1 MYSTFC
7 VTRVTYVKQGVVTQ
21 VTQVTRV
28 TQTRVTR
35 VTRMTAPPGPGGS
48 GAIAKIAQTHKL
60 PFSFAYSVDFCAVFN
75 FYYNWTLVGTFRTQT
90 DKSIEVRSL
99 VFFYVQFDRSGR
111 VRRLPPGPGERAGP
125 ILL

>member
-28 TQTRVTR
+28 
-35 VTRMTAPPGPGGS
+35 TAPPGPGGS

-60 PFSFAYSVDFCAVFN
+60 PFSFAYSVDFCTVFN
-75 FYYNWTLVGTFRTQT
+75 FYYNWTLVGTFRTQSCADVSRKET
-90 DKSIEVRSL
+90 
-99 VFFYVQFDRSGR
+99 
-111 VRRLPPGPGERAGP
+111 PPHPP
-125 ILL
+125 IPPEQ

>member
-48 GAIAKIAQTHKL
+48 GAIAKIVQTQKL
-60 PFSFAYSVDFCAVFN
+60 AFSFALRLLSRAIFYSKMGPA
-75 FYYNWTLVGTFRTQT
+75 
-90 DKSIEVRSL
+90 RS
-99 VFFYVQFDRSGR
+99 
-111 VRRLPPGPGERAGP
+111 PGPGGRRRTRP
-125 ILL
+125 LRSN

>member
-60 PFSFAYSVDFCAVFN
+60 PFSFAYSVDFCTVFN
-75 FYYNWTLVGTFRTQT
+75 FYYNWTLVGTFRTQSCADVSRKET
-90 DKSIEVRSL
+90 
-99 VFFYVQFDRSGR
+99 
-111 VRRLPPGPGERAGP
+111 PPHPP
-125 ILL
+125 IPPEQG